1 MCYLHLLAFSRVSG
15 TKHVAGLLEDFHGN
29 QRVSVDEILNKND
42 RLYFKLNKNK
52 PSEEHIELSY
62 ILPLERF
69 IFICLCIKEED
80 REIESAISVKPAL
93 VKGLQTI

>member
-15 TKHVAGLLEDFHGN
+15 TKHAAGLLEDFHGS
-29 QRVSVDEILNKND
+29 QRVSVDGILNKND
-42 RLYFKLNKNK
+42 RLCCKLNKNK
-52 PSEEHIELSY
+52 PSEEHIELVY

-69 IFICLCIKEED
+69 IFICLCIEEED
-80 REIESAISVKPAL
+80 QEIESAVSVMLAL